1 MPDYIDYIITNAYK
15 HRASDI
21 HIDPEFDFIVVRY
34 RIDGVIYD
42 IEKIAKALH
51 SELIARIKILAGMR
65 VDERFKPQDGRW
77 SYGGIDIRVSVIPT
91 MYGENA
97 VFRILE
103 KKNTEFSLADLGMQ
117 AEQLATIE
125 DVLKKDK
132 GIILVSGPTGS
143 GKTTTLYTLLAH
155 FIKQKKIVVTIEDP
169 VEYSLKGVRQVQT
182 KAHHITFASGLRA
195 ILRQDPDVIM
205 IGEIR
210 DAETA
215 SVAVNAALTGHVV
228 LSTIHTDTAEA
239 VKTRLIDMG
248 IPEFVM
254 QDISLVA
261 IAQRLIRL
269 VCKQCA
275 GDGCGE
281 CDERGYKGR
290 KAIYEIKHKY
300 NYRKMYDYAKDL
312 VSQGETTY
320 AEIERVLGKGN
331 DI

>member
-21 HIDPEFDFIVVRY
+21 HIDPEFDFISIRY

-42 IEKIAKALH
+42 IEKVAKALH
-51 SELIARIKILAGMR
+51 SELIARIKILSGMR

-91 MYGENA
+91 MYGENV

-103 KKNTEFSLADLGMQ
+103 KKNTSFSLTNLGMHDEHIQ
-117 AEQLATIE
+117 VMN

-143 GKTTTLYTLLAH
+143 GKTTTLYTLLAY
-155 FIKQKKIVVTIEDP
+155 FIEQKKIVVTIEDP
-169 VEYSLKGVRQVQT
+169 VEYTLKGVRQIQAR
-182 KAHHITFASGLRA
+182 AHHISFASGLRA

-215 SVAVNAALTGHVV
+215 GVAVNAALTGHVV
-228 LSTIHTDTAEA
+228 LSTIHTNSADA
-239 VKTRLIDMG
+239 VKARLIDMG
-248 IPEFVM
+248 IPEF
-254 QDISLVA
+254 QIHAISLVA

-269 VCKQCA
+269 VCKECS
-275 GDGCGE
+275 GEGCND

-290 KAIYEIKHKY
+290 KAIYEIKNTEQYKT
-300 NYRKMYDYAKDL
+300 MYEYAHTMAE
-312 VSQGETTY
+312 QGETTY
-320 AEIERVLGKGN
+320 AEVERILGKGTG
-331 DI
+331 I